1 MTKPTVCRSLI
12 FLFLLFGSALPA
24 GAGDKEDVEAALKIW
39 TENLAVGTTEN
50 PDKILSL
57 YAKDAVLWGTISSTR
72 RDDPVAIRDYF
83 GNAYTNLPKLTVTFQ
98 APYIRV
104 YGNVAINTGSYTFS
118 YVKDAEIKT
127 LPARYSFS
135 YVKRNG
141 RWLIVDHHSSGM
153 PKPAK

>member
-1 MTKPTVCRSLI
+1 MTKPTVFRCSIL
-12 FLFLLFGSALPA
+12 LFLLFGCSLPA
-24 GAGDKEDVEAALKIW
+24 RAGDKEDVKAAMKLWK
-39 TENLAVGTTEN
+39 ENLAVGTTEN

-72 RDDPVAIRDYF
+72 RDDPAAIRDYF
-83 GNAYTNLPKLTVTFQ
+83 VNAYKNLPKLTVTFQ
-98 APYIRV
+98 DPYIRV
-104 YGNVAINTGSYTFS
+104 YGNMAINTGSYTFS